1 MDQSQEKLEKID
13 FQKCK
18 ICGGIGKHV
27 CVIKK
32 TIDKVIQYPIYQ
44 KDKGRCFSINSE
56 NG

>member
-32 TIDKVIQYPIYQ
+32 TTDKVIRYPIYQ
-44 KDKGRCFSINSE
+44 KGNGGDSSINSDSR
-56 NG
+56 